1 MTVDKPRSKS
11 HSWRRFATV
20 TAVAASAVLVT
31 AYAASGGASAAG
43 GPAAGGSAGRS
54 PASRASASQT
64 TTLERAASE
73 RAASERA
80 ASDRAAS
87 DRAASDRAASDRA
100 ASERAASDRAAS
112 DRAASERATAGRA
125 KAAGAAFRKVSY
137 RGYTFEVPGS
147 WRVIDLVG
155 GQRTCVRFDRHVVY
169 LGQPA
174 SNESCPS
181 MLVGTTEAVLIQPAP
196 RSTALS
202 SVEDPVAKQI
212 TVTAPNIKVTAT
224 YDGHRAQIREILASA
239 SLPAPVAEMP
249 DPAPVR
255 AGSSEPRLSA
265 KLGNYH
271 GLGFDACTAPSAA
284 YMSAWRGQSSY
295 RAIGVYIGGS
305 DRACAQPNLTAGWIR
320 SLAGAGWHFLPMYVG
335 PQAEFGQLGRHPG
348 HQGRAAANDAVVQAE
363 RLGFGPGTPLY
374 YDMEAYAP
382 GQAHA
387 ALAFLSSWT
396 TRLHELGYSSG
407 VYGSSGAGIGYLAA
421 QYSTHKYD
429 LPDVVFDALWNGE
442 RNTADSVFGSGK
454 WIDHRRVHQFA
465 GNVVQSYGG
474 DTIEIDQDWLNVR
487 LPASASSARRTH
499 HVVGQDA
506 S

>member
-1 MTVDKPRSKS
+1 VGR
-11 HSWRRFATV
+11 
-20 TAVAASAVLVT
+20 
-31 AYAASGGASAAG
+31 
-43 GPAAGGSAGRS
+43 GPAG
-54 PASRASASQT
+54 RASASRVTASQT
-64 TTLERAASE
+64 ATLERATSE
-73 RAASERA
+73 RATSERA
-80 ASDRAAS
+80 T
-87 DRAASDRAASDRA
+87 
-100 ASERAASDRAAS
+100 
-112 DRAASERATAGRA
+112 SERATAGRGGA
-125 KAAGAAFRKVSY
+125 ARAASHRAAAAGRAALRKVSY

-155 GQRTCVRFDRHVVY
+155 GQPTCVRFDQHVIY

-212 TVTAPNIKVTAT
+212 TVTAPNIRVTAT

-249 DPAPVR
+249 DPVR
-255 AGSSEPRLSA
+255 AGTGELRLSA

-271 GLGFDACTAPSAA
+271 GLGFDACTAPSAS
-284 YMSAWRGQSSY
+284 YMSAWRGQSPY

-305 DRACAQPNLTAGWIR
+305 NRACAQPNLTAGWIQSQAR
-320 SLAGAGWHFLPMYVG
+320 AGWHFLPMYVG

-348 HQGRAAANDAVVQAE
+348 HQGRAAADDAVVQAE

-407 VYGSSGAGIGYLAA
+407 VYGSSGAGIGYMAA

-442 RNTADSVFGSGK
+442 QNTADSILGSGK
-454 WIDHRRVHQFA
+454 WTDHRRVHQFA

-487 LPASASSARRTH
+487 LPASASSGRRAH
-499 HVVGQDA
+499 HVVAADA